1 MNNELIKYTIRRTLW
16 VIPVVILSTVM
27 IFGLVHI
34 MPGSPAEVL
43 LPKALAGS
51 ERYVQLIE
59 EQYNLD
65 QPVHMQYLS
74 WLWGLLQG
82 DMGTSFLKGKPVSEL
97 VWQGTRRSFLLGIW
111 AAALGTIIAIPV
123 GVVAAVNKDS
133 WIDDLTRFGAIGGIS
148 VPEFWLALM
157 VILIFSQIWNLQ
169 FGSPLIPP
177 QGYVPLTQDPWG
189 WAEHTVGP
197 AIVLAVP
204 YAAVVSRITRAS
216 MVDVLNREYITTARS
231 KGVRERTITWGH
243 ALKNAMIPV
252 VTVAAYSAAII
263 FNGSVLVETVF
274 SYPGLGWYVY
284 SAALDQDF
292 PLLMGT
298 TIVIVLIYIV
308 LNYIADLLYAW
319 LDPRISYDTG
329 VDR

>member
-1 MNNELIKYTIRRTLW
+1 MQAELIKYTIRRTLW
-16 VIPVVILSTVM
+16 VIPVVLISTVL
-27 IFGLVHI
+27 IFSLVHI
-34 MPGSPAEVL
+34 MPGSPAQVL
-43 LPKALAGS
+43 LPRALAGS
-51 ERYVQLIE
+51 EQYVQLIE

-65 QPVHMQYLS
+65 EPIHMQYLL
-74 WLWGLLQG
+74 WLWNLLQG
-82 DMGTSFLKGKPVSEL
+82 DMGTSFLKGTPVSEL
-97 VWQGTRRSFLLGIW
+97 VWQGTTRSFLLGIW
-111 AAALGTIIAIPV
+111 AALLGTIIAIPV
-123 GVVAAVNKDS
+123 GVVAAVNKDT
-133 WIDDLTRFGAIGGIS
+133 WVDDITRLGAIGGIS

-157 VILIFSQIWNLQ
+157 VILIFAQLWNVQ

-177 QGYVPLTQDPWG
+177 QGYVPFTADIVG
-189 WAEHTVGP
+189 WAHHTVGP
-197 AIVLAVP
+197 AVVLAVP

-216 MVDVLNREYITTARS
+216 MVDVLNEEYITTARS
-231 KGVRERTITWGH
+231 KGVKERTITWGH

-308 LNYIADLLYAW
+308 LNYIADIMYAW
-319 LDPRISYDTG
+319 LDPRISYGTEVG
-329 VDR
+329 R

>member
-1 MNNELIKYTIRRTLW
+1 MRTELVKYTIRRTLW
-16 VIPVVILSTVM
+16 VLPVVILSTM
-27 IFGLVHI
+27 LIFSLVHI

-43 LPKALAGS
+43 LPRALAGS
-51 ERYVQLIE
+51 EQYVALIE

-65 QPVHMQYLS
+65 QPVHMQYLN
-74 WLWGLLQG
+74 WLWDLLHG
-82 DMGTSFLKGKPVSEL
+82 DMGTSFLKGTPVSEL
-97 VWQGTRRSFLLGIW
+97 VFRGTYRSFLLGIW
-111 AAALGTIIAIPV
+111 AAVLGTIVAIPI
-123 GVVAAVNKDS
+123 GVVAAVNKDT
-133 WIDDLTRFGAIGGIS
+133 WVDDITRLGAISGIS

-157 VILIFSQIWNLQ
+157 VILIFAQIWNLQ

-177 QGYVPLTQDPWG
+177 QGYVPLTDDFVG
-189 WAEHTVGP
+189 WAKHTVGP
-197 AIVLAVP
+197 AVVLAVP

-216 MVDVLNREYITTARS
+216 MVDVLNEEYITTARS
-231 KGVRERTITWGH
+231 KGVKERTITWGH

-274 SYPGLGWYVY
+274 SYPGLGYYVY

-308 LNYIADLLYAW
+308 LNYIADIMYAW
-319 LDPRISYDTG
+319 LDPRISYETEVG
-329 VDR
+329 Q

>member
-1 MNNELIKYTIRRTLW
+1 MNNELVKYTIRRTLW
-16 VIPVVILSTVM
+16 VIPVVILSTMM
-27 IFGLVHI
+27 IFSLVHI

-43 LPKALAGS
+43 LPRALAGS
-51 ERYVQLIE
+51 ERYVALIE

-65 QPVHMQYLS
+65 QPVHMQYLT
-74 WLWGLLQG
+74 WLWDLLHG
-82 DMGTSFLKGKPVSEL
+82 DMGTSFLKGTPVAEL
-97 VWQGTRRSFLLGIW
+97 VWQGTRRSFLLGVW
-111 AAALGTIIAIPV
+111 ASVLGTVIGIPL

-133 WIDDLTRFGAIGGIS
+133 WVDNLTRLIAIGGIS

-157 VILIFSQIWNLQ
+157 LILIFAQLWNLQ

-177 QGYVPLTQDPWG
+177 QGYVPITADPVD
-189 WAEHTVGP
+189 WARHTVGP

-204 YAAVVSRITRAS
+204 YAAVISRITRAS

-231 KGVRERTITWGH
+231 KGVRERVITWEH

-298 TIVIVLIYIV
+298 TIVIVLIFIF
-308 LNYIADLLYAW
+308 LNYVADILYAW

-329 VDR
+329 VGR